1 MKRDAEGR
9 CGMSGWGVG
18 DSGWIII
25 RDHGEFA
32 IYVVCDSVSQQ

>member
-9 CGMSGWGVG
+9 YGVSGWGVG

-25 RDHGEFA
+25 RDHGEFS
-32 IYVVCDSVSQQ
+32 IYVVCHILSQQ